1 MAGAHKTLCI
11 PGHQVNRSTL
21 LAPQG
26 ILVSPRM
33 VEDHSCLTL
42 VAALRDASASA
53 GRLGAAE
60 YFPPTVPG
68 ADDAHAAER
77 PPGGSKGGDTALLS
91 ALL

>member
-1 MAGAHKTLCI
+1 MPARCRA
-11 PGHQVNRSTL
+11 
-21 LAPQG
+21 QG

-53 GRLGAAE
+53 GRVGAAE

-68 ADDAHAAER
+68 ADDASAGEQR
-77 PPGGSKGGDTALLS
+77 PGGSGKGGDAAALS
-91 ALL
+91 AHL